1 MFFNGYRKDADTT
14 ARGVWNFIFAVLGAG
29 VITVVLNSLG
39 AKPRHGELALNIHF
53 TAFNWIGALLLWV
66 ICGPVALGFL
76 LVAGR
81 NLPAADYGHHW
92 RTGMF
97 RGHLRGSGRVR
108 RGPDG

>member
-1 MFFNGYRKDADTT
+1 M
-14 ARGVWNFIFAVLGAG
+14 WNFIFAVLGAG

-39 AKPRHGELALNIHF
+39 ANPGMENWALNIHF
-53 TAFNWIGALLLWV
+53 TAFNWISALLLWV

-81 NLPAADYGHHW
+81 NLPAADYGHHCG
-92 RTGMF
+92 TGKF